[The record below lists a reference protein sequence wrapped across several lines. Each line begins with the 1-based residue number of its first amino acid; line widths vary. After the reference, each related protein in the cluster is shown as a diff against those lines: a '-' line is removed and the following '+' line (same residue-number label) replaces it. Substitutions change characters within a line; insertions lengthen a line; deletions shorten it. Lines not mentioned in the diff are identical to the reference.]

1 MTVGGGDDCGICAPS
16 TRATAFTIICDSN
29 TTPNIVSATNADVP
43 SPVFGVTIRHCS
55 GCPTSDSR
63 SCRGAPQPNV
73 AQLNVDFQFINSG
86 VDAVLSLLPP
96 PNEIKV
102 SSQTGADL
110 TLEGTVNSALNNTIS
125 VLANVGGSVGKG
137 TLSFLPQNVVALTF
151 VDIVT
156 GKSFSCGSGK
166 APRSKFVSMAC
177 TYGNNGVLVLS
188 GSIL

>member
-55 GCPTSDSR
+55 GCPTIDSR
-63 SCRGAPQPNV
+63 SCSGAPQPNT
-73 AQLNVDFQFINSG
+73 AQINVDFQFISSG
-86 VDAVLSLLPP
+86 SASLELLPP

-110 TLEGTVNSALNNTIS
+110 ALEGTINNDLNNTIS
-125 VLANVGGSVGKG
+125 VLVDAGGSVGKG
-137 TLSFLPQNVVALTF
+137 TLSFLAQNVLAFTF
-151 VDIVT
+151 VDVA
-156 GKSFSCGSGK
+156 SGK
-166 APRSKFVSMAC
+166 PFPCGVGKFPRGKFVSIAC
-177 TYGNNGVLVLS
+177 TYGSYGTLVLS